1 MDHIDPATWTQL
13 IIAAATLFTA
23 IGGWVRSQSNSKK
36 IDRNTDLTTEIHT
49 VTNGPMA
56 AKLQNIS
63 TQADTNAA
71 EARSTAEAAKVQAAV
86 DAKAAGAPPHPP
98 KETP

>member
-23 IGGWVRSQSNSKK
+23 IGGWIKSQSNSKK
-36 IDRNTDLTTEIHT
+36 IDKNTDLTTEIHT

-63 TQADTNAA
+63 TQAETNAA

-86 DAKAAGAPPHPP
+86 DAKTTNPTSHP
-98 KETP
+98 KESP